1 MYTPGNWSRATP
13 TIDVF
18 NDEPRRCV
26 TREALALGRTLQ
38 CTETAVLEVQIA
50 ALKDANESLTAQL
63 DRLREERD
71 QLRGNRD
78 HWRTA
83 AEQMKRQLG
92 RLALVQS

>member
-18 NDEPRRCV
+18 SDEPRRCV

-38 CTETAVLEVQIA
+38 RTETAVLEVQIA
-50 ALKDANESLTAQL
+50 ALKDANESLNAQQ

-71 QLRGNRD
+71 QLRGTRD
-78 HWRTA
+78 HGRKA
-83 AEQMKRQLG
+83 AEQMNRQLG
-92 RLALVQS
+92 RFALVRS

>member
-13 TIDVF
+13 TINVF
-18 NDEPRRCV
+18 SDEPRRCV
-26 TREALALGRTLQ
+26 AREAVAIGRTLQ
-38 CTETAVLEVQIA
+38 RTETAVLEVQIA
-50 ALKDANESLTAQL
+50 ALKAANDSLNAQL

-78 HWRTA
+78 YWRKT

-92 RLALVQS
+92 GFARVQS

>member
-26 TREALALGRTLQ
+26 TREAVALGRTLQ
-38 CTETAVLEVQIA
+38 RTETAVLEVQIA
-50 ALKDANESLTAQL
+50 ALHDVNESLDAQL

-71 QLRGNRD
+71 QLRRDCD
-78 HWRTA
+78 HWRKA

-92 RLALVQS
+92 RLGLVQS